1 MRERGLHDDA
11 TSSLMTACTKKSC
24 PALANRSVNPRLAL
38 SIAGLCW
45 LSVAFIAWSVMRG
58 GTVSFDEAGL
68 FLWRNADLSPI
79 GSAHTLEIVRDITS
93 LGGVF
98 LRHLFA
104 IAAILSLIMMGM
116 RRTAWHLTLIVS
128 LGWTANSGLKALFSR
143 PRPDIVPHLMGAS
156 GNSFPSGHSF
166 NAAVVYVSIALIFAA
181 MSQRTAV
188 RYLLIASALLLSIM
202 IAWSRVWLG
211 VHWPTDVIAGWLGGV
226 GWAFFMT
233 AILGRRRT

>member
-1 MRERGLHDDA
+1 MRD
-11 TSSLMTACTKKSC
+11 
-24 PALANRSVNPRLAL
+24 
-38 SIAGLCW
+38 
-45 LSVAFIAWSVMRG
+45 

-104 IAAILSLIMMGM
+104 IAAILSLIMKGK
-116 RRTAWHLTLIVS
+116 RRTAWQLTQI
-128 LGWTANSGLKALFSR
+128 G
-143 PRPDIVPHLMGAS
+143 PP
-156 GNSFPSGHSF
+156 GNSFPGGHSF